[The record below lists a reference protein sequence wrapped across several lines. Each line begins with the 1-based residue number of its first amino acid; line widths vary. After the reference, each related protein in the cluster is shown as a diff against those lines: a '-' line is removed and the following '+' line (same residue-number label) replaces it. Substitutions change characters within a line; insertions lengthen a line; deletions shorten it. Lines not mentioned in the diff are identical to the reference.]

1 MTSADEIRATL
12 GELASLA
19 EQTETAE
26 RHILAAAMQRLAALP
41 ADQASAAAEI
51 ERGTLLGVIERSKA
65 ALGID

>member
-1 MTSADEIRATL
+1 MNSADEIRATL
-12 GELASLA
+12 GELAALA

-26 RHILAAAMQRLAALP
+26 RHILVAAMQRLATLP
-41 ADQASAAAEI
+41 AEHASADAEI